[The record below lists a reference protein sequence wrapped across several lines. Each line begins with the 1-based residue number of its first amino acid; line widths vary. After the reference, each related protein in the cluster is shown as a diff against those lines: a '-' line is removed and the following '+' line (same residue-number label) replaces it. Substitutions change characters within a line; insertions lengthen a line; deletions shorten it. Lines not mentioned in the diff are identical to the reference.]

1 MTSAQSRAI
10 REISEALAEERRKRL
25 ELLDMLLAVLSVNG
39 GRVKVPVGAV
49 LAAKR
54 QGIVAQQEG
63 DDYVIRTEERAKR
76 DAMNSTVNGVLR
88 RIIGG

>member
-10 REISEALAEERRKRL
+10 REISEALADERKKRL

-49 LAAKR
+49 LSARR

-88 RIIGG
+88 RVIGG